1 MILMREGEIHIR
13 VIQEVHHMM
22 PAIASDLVLVQEM
35 VTEIL
40 DMFMGKEVLGMIK
53 MTREAL
59 AGLKW

>member
-1 MILMREGEIHIR
+1 MILMREVEIHIG

-22 PAIASDLVLVQEM
+22 IAIESDLVLVEEM

-40 DMFMGKEVLGMIK
+40 DLFMGKEVLGMIK
-53 MTREAL
+53 VIREAL